1 VFPQLSFLFRFNFVL
16 YWCVFTAF
24 GFLSDLFLCCTAV
37 FSQLCI
43 LFRIAFCVVLL
54 CLHLSPFIQI
64 YFYYVLLCFDNKSE
78 RKPKAVKTHQYNTK
92 LNLNKNE
99 ICGNTAVRRRNKF
112 HSKATVQQ
120 RYNNESKTKVGK
132 T

>member
-1 VFPQLSFLFRFNFVL
+1 
-16 YWCVFTAF
+16 
-24 GFLSDLFLCCTAV
+24 
-37 FSQLCI
+37 
-43 LFRIAFCVVLL
+43 
-54 CLHLSPFIQI
+54 
-64 YFYYVLLCFDNKSE
+64 
-78 RKPKAVKTHQYNTK
+78 VKTHQYNTK

-99 ICGNTAVRRRNKF
+99 SCGNTAVQRRNKF

>member
-1 VFPQLSFLFRFNFVL
+1 MFSQHLFLIHYYISVVLLLLNEIYFCVVLLCFHNFRFLFRFNFVL

-24 GFLSDLFLCCTAV
+24 GFLSDLFSCCTAV

-64 YFYYVLLCFDNKSE
+64 YFYYVLLCFDS
-78 RKPKAVKTHQYNTK
+78 
-92 LNLNKNE
+92 
-99 ICGNTAVRRRNKF
+99 F
-112 HSKATVQQ
+112 HFLFGFIFWV
-120 RYNNESKTKVGK
+120 VLMCCPGFCF
-132 T
+132 